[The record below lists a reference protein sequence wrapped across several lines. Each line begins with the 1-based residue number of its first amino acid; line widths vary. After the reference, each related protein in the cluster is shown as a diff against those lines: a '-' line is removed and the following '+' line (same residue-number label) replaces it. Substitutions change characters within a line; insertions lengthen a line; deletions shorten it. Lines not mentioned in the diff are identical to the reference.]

1 MDHQP
6 EHVLIA
12 GGGVA
17 ALEAALALRAVGED
31 RLQVE
36 LFAPETHFWYRALAV
51 AEPFALGEM
60 RRFELAELA
69 TAAGATLTYGQL
81 VSVDTERRIAYLGSA
96 PPIRTPCC
104 SSPAGRCP
112 GWRSR
117 AR

>member
-17 ALEAALALRAVGED
+17 ALEVALALRAVGED

-36 LFAPETHFWYRALAV
+36 LSHPRPTSGTALAV
-51 AEPFALGEM
+51 AEPFALGKM
-60 RRFELAELA
+60 RRFELAELT
-69 TAAGATLTYGQL
+69 TAAGGRSRMASSSRSTPSGGSHT
-81 VSVDTERRIAYLGSA
+81 SVRA
-96 PPIRTPCC
+96 PAIRTPCC